1 MAKKPKKT
9 DEMEAVELTS
19 DDNESSEKK
28 LTPMEEIFCLEY
40 LKSFNATKAAISAGY
55 SEKTARQIGY
65 ENLTKPY
72 IRRRLR
78 DALDEVL
85 GDKTEDVKK
94 IIAELR
100 LIAFSD
106 LRDFVSWNSESRK
119 LVDPDTN
126 KTYHTFRTTIRA
138 PDEMGEKA
146 RALAE
151 LSETESALSSSRKVK
166 MYDKLRAIE
175 LLGKFYKIFTD
186 KIEHT
191 NPDGNMKPQVFVYLP
206 KNGRESE

>member
-1 MAKKPKKT
+1 MAKNKNKNEEL
-9 DEMEAVELTS
+9 DAVELTAEES
-19 DDNESSEKK
+19 DQDKK

-40 LKSFNATKAAISAGY
+40 LKHFNATKAAISAGY

-72 IRRRLR
+72 IRVRLR

-94 IIAELR
+94 IINELR
-100 LIAFSD
+100 MIAFSD
-106 LRDFVSWNSESRK
+106 IRDFVSWSEGSRK
-119 LVDPDTN
+119 LVDPDTG
-126 KTYHTFRTTIRA
+126 KIHHAFRTIIRA
-138 PDEMGEKA
+138 PEEMGDKA

>member
-1 MAKKPKKT
+1 MAKKQNKT
-9 DEMEAVELTS
+9 EDLEPVELSAEDS
-19 DDNESSEKK
+19 DQDKK

-40 LKSFNATKAAISAGY
+40 LKHFNATKAAISAGY

-78 DALDEVL
+78 DSLDEIL

-94 IIAELR
+94 IINELR
-100 LIAFSD
+100 IMAFSD
-106 LRDFVSWNSESRK
+106 IKDVVSWDSGKELIDKETGKVHS
-119 LVDPDTN
+119 P
-126 KTYHTFRTTIRA
+126 FRTVIRDA
-138 PDEMGEKA
+138 ADMGDKS
-146 RALAE
+146 RAISE
-151 LSETESALSSSRKVK
+151 VSESETELSSNRKVK

>member
-1 MAKKPKKT
+1 MAKKQNKT
-9 DEMEAVELTS
+9 EDLEPVELSAEDS
-19 DDNESSEKK
+19 DQDKK

-40 LKSFNATKAAISAGY
+40 LKHFNATKAAISAGY

-78 DALDEVL
+78 DSLDEIL

-94 IIAELR
+94 IINELR
-100 LIAFSD
+100 IMAFSD
-106 LRDFVSWNSESRK
+106 IKDVVSWDSGKELIDKETGKVHR
-119 LVDPDTN
+119 
-126 KTYHTFRTTIRA
+126 TFRTVIRDA
-138 PDEMGEKA
+138 ADMGDKS
-146 RALAE
+146 RAISE
-151 LSETESALSSSRKVK
+151 VSESETELSSNRKVK